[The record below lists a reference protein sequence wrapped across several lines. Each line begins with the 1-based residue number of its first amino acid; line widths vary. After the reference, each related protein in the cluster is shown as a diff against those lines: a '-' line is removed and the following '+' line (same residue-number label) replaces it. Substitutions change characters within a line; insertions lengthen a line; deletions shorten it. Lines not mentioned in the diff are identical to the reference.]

1 MKIVLGGAQLAD
13 SYGISNQKNF
23 IPKKE
28 LEYVIKNCK
37 SDIIVETPGG
47 LEEQKKDIAWI
58 QRRLKK

>member
-28 LEYVIKNCK
+28 LEKIFDL
-37 SDIIVETPGG
+37 S
-47 LEEQKKDIAWI
+47 
-58 QRRLKK
+58 LKKKTIILIQPPITKIH